1 MKETAMATGASE
13 SARREVSSKLPFAA
27 LTPGSKEWEAASR
40 QLLETWKRQL
50 DTTLRLVD
58 AAVEGSL
65 EMRSSQLAAAMET
78 HARDLHAET
87 SLSRAR
93 SVLDL
98 WTIQMDWMTGNLE
111 RSMTYWAQMFQAAND
126 AGGKI
131 LESLRE
137 QAQALSKTEEPAKNL
152 PRS

>member
-1 MKETAMATGASE
+1 MTRTATETSGKDAPPG
-13 SARREVSSKLPFAA
+13 LPFAA
-27 LTPGSKEWEAASR
+27 FMPGNKEWEAASK
-40 QLLETWKRQL
+40 QMLETWKRQL

-78 HARDLHAET
+78 HARDVHAET

-98 WTIQMDWMTGNLE
+98 WAIQMDWMTGNLE
-111 RSMTYWAQMFQAAND
+111 RSMTYWTQLFQAAND
-126 AGGKI
+126 ASSKI

-137 QAQALSKTEEPAKNL
+137 QAQALNEAEGPAKKL
-152 PRS
+152 RRP

>member
-1 MKETAMATGASE
+1 
-13 SARREVSSKLPFAA
+13 
-27 LTPGSKEWEAASR
+27 
-40 QLLETWKRQL
+40 
-50 DTTLRLVD
+50 
-58 AAVEGSL
+58 
-65 EMRSSQLAAAMET
+65 MET